1 MSNIQLGAQLHD
13 RATRGEQ
20 LTNIE
25 QTTLEAW
32 YAEQDAQEMALLSP
46 AMPTDRPNLEML
58 QGEIELVLSQL
69 TQITTRIQQ
78 IEGQNN
84 QLRHEI
90 ALLRH
95 KLPLAL
101 AS

>member
-46 AMPTDRPNLEML
+46 AIPTDIPNLEMI
-58 QGEIELVLSQL
+58 QADIERVLSQL
-69 TQITTRIQQ
+69 TQVTTRIQQ

-84 QLRHEI
+84 QLRHLI
-90 ALLRH
+90 H
-95 KLPLAL
+95 H
-101 AS
+101 